1 MGLLVDLNTEVEQ
14 IFKEQWKTRK
24 GQVVPGSEDLK
35 LCNDAVLL
43 DGTVLYADLSGSTY
57 LVDNNKQHFAA
68 EIYKTYL
75 HCAAKIV
82 RSEGGTITAYDGDRI
97 MAVYIGDSKNTSA
110 ARSALKIYY
119 AVLYIINPA
128 IKKQYPNSNYEI
140 GQVTGID
147 TCKLFI
153 ARTGIRGSNDLVWV
167 GKAANYAAKLSTL
180 PSTYS
185 TYITSEVYDVLNKEV
200 KISSDGRSMW
210 ERAIWNQMNNKII
223 YRSNW
228 WWSIT

>member
-1 MGLLVDLNTEVEQ
+1 MGLLTDLNKEVEQ
-14 IFKEQWKTRK
+14 IFKEQWKTRD
-24 GQVVPGSEDLK
+24 GQVVPESEDLK
-35 LCNDAVLL
+35 LSNDAVIL
-43 DGTVLYADLSGSTY
+43 DGTVLYADLSVSTY
-57 LVDNNKQHFAA
+57 LVDNYSKEFAA

-97 MAVYIGDSKNTSA
+97 MSVFIGASKNTSA

-119 AVLYIINPA
+119 AVLHIINPA
-128 IKKQYPNSNYEI
+128 IKSQYPNLNYGI
-140 GQVTGID
+140 CQVSGID

-167 GKAANYAAKLSTL
+167 GRAANYAAKLSAL
-180 PSTYS
+180 SSDYA
-185 TYITSEVYDVLNKEV
+185 TYITKEVYDQLHTSV
-200 KISSDGRSMW
+200 KITNGRSMW
-210 ERAIWNQMNNKII
+210 EMAKWTDMNNKII

-228 WWSIT
+228 YWPFE